1 MLFLTQNW
9 QKFHANFLQI
19 VFLAKLVF
27 NFHSGISINTTLCL
41 WIWLHL
47 MENIKK
53 TTEIPVFLCFLT
65 TLYKIWPR
73 FCPTDHTHFTFLV
86 DFQWNTLGDSITVN
100 NLCCNPAVPK
110 PSSKTSKKLF
120 LGSNLHKKEVI
131 MGHALNEKQMRNWET
146 IFFGRNN

>member
-65 TLYKIWPR
+65 TLYQIWPK
-73 FCPTDHTHFTFLV
+73 FGPADHTHFTFFGWFPMKYV
-86 DFQWNTLGDSITVN
+86 WGFN
-100 NLCCNPAVPK
+100 NLCYNPVKLVK
-110 PSSKTSKKLF
+110 PLRNCF
-120 LGSNLHKKEVI
+120 LSPICTK
-131 MGHALNEKQMRNWET
+131 MGHYGPHPKWET